1 MYAIIAPMQRNSSIE
16 ARLHALASDYRRY
29 LASIVLFHLAA
40 ADAVGLGAT
49 DYQASSILE
58 LDGPMSAG
66 ELASRLGLTTGA
78 TTRLIDRMERDGYV
92 RRTPD
97 ASDRRRV
104 LVEHTDRRPDR
115 LDEILASVSG
125 PVAAVLQELT
135 AEEVEGVARYIRG
148 AQRAYSDATAQI
160 GA

>member
-1 MYAIIAPMQRNSSIE
+1 MQGKSSNR
-16 ARLHALASDYRRY
+16 ARLRALASDYRRY

-66 ELASRLGLTTGA
+66 ELASRLGLSTGA
-78 TTRLIDRMERDGYV
+78 TTRLIDRMERAGYV

-104 LVEHTDRRPDR
+104 LVEHTDSRPDR

-125 PVAAVLQELT
+125 PVAEVLRQLT
-135 AEEVEGVARYIRG
+135 VEEVEGVARYIRG
-148 AQRAYSDATAQI
+148 AQRAYSDATAKI